1 LSKLAD
7 TFASLDAMSLEE
19 LDERAALQRRV
30 DHKYLV
36 SSRNLDE
43 LLSGLRDATKF
54 SRSTGLLV
62 ERDPDPPLGER
73 LAEAV
78 QPL

>member
-7 TFASLDAMSLEE
+7 TFASFDAMSLEE

-36 SSRNLDE
+36 SSR
-43 LLSGLRDATKF
+43 T
-54 SRSTGLLV
+54 
-62 ERDPDPPLGER
+62 
-73 LAEAV
+73 
-78 QPL
+78 